1 MVQQICKDL
10 VVSWHARCS
19 PSVSPV
25 FWGRGFSFSGF
36 IHCLGVVADQGED
49 AFRSPALLFPR
60 VMRLTRL
67 PPEIVEHSEPLQAVR
82 YDQGGH
88 YHVHMDSGPVFPE
101 TACSHT
107 KLVANESAPF
117 ETSCR

>member
-1 MVQQICKDL
+1 MACVLQPIRLSGLLGKGVL
-10 VVSWHARCS
+10 FLWMH
-19 PSVSPV
+19 SV
-25 FWGRGFSFSGF
+25 
-36 IHCLGVVADQGED
+36 LGVAAVLVEMS
-49 AFRSPALLFPR
+49 SPYLLCCLPR

-67 PPEIVEHSEPLQAVR
+67 PPEIVEHSEPLQVVR

-88 YHVHMDSGPVFPE
+88 YHAHMDSGPVFPE

>member
-1 MVQQICKDL
+1 MVQQLCKDL
-10 VVSWHARCS
+10 VVSWHAHCS

-25 FWGRGFSFSGF
+25 FWGRGSLS
-36 IHCLGVVADQGED
+36 LGLFTAWEWWLTRVRVA
-49 AFRSPALLFPR
+49 FHSPTLLLPR

-67 PPEIVEHSEPLQAVR
+67 PPEIVEHSEPLQVVR

-88 YHVHMDSGPVFPE
+88 YHAHMDSGPVFPE